1 MENLKR
7 MKRKQSVPK
16 DSNICS
22 EMCKRISLY
31 TEASINT
38 ACSSE
43 EFVLVAKIVS
53 VDGDEDFFLEL

>member
-1 MENLKR
+1 
-7 MKRKQSVPK
+7 
-16 DSNICS
+16 
-22 EMCKRISLY
+22 MCKRISLY